1 MKKTYLNEFHVNNG
15 GQMVDFVG
23 WEMPVNYGSQ
33 ISEHK
38 EVRENVGIFDVSH
51 MAVFDFAGS
60 RQVEFLEHLLPNDI
74 NKILASRRA
83 LYSPC
88 LMMKV

>member
-15 GQMVDFVG
+15 GQMVDFAG

-51 MAVFDFAGS
+51 LQDDRRLD
-60 RQVEFLEHLLPNDI
+60 RQE
-74 NKILASRRA
+74 SY
-83 LYSPC
+83 LYH
-88 LMMKV
+88 